1 MTRQPWRRYPR
12 STATTA
18 TPLAVIPAAAPRQ
31 TGTPHDHAFAPH
43 RRSALSSPE
52 RPLSGVVGFEP
63 ATPVP
68 NEAHLKERQ
77 RLQAFSLVYDR
88 LKSPF
93 CSQLSLVSLAV
104 HWRLRPRLKAPRPP
118 RLGTADGHE
127 REWEVTNDRLW
138 FHGRRPFSFGLGK
151 ERPDCSAFIGSASR
165 RRRLSRCLN
174 PGQAE
179 ARESLGPWRRPDG
192 WLVSGRMG
200 DSALRTRRRRFRLL
214 AVLDPLAAVRRYAL
228 AIFCWASCSS
238 SIVTSPATLP
248 SRSTRGVPAVS
259 KTQ

>member
-1 MTRQPWRRYPR
+1 LLSSANSAQGRLSRMTRQPWRRYPR

-18 TPLAVIPAAAPRQ
+18 TPLAVIPAAAPR
-31 TGTPHDHAFAPH
+31 
-43 RRSALSSPE
+43 
-52 RPLSGVVGFEP
+52 
-63 ATPVP
+63 
-68 NEAHLKERQ
+68 
-77 RLQAFSLVYDR
+77 
-88 LKSPF
+88 
-93 CSQLSLVSLAV
+93 LAV